1 MMLMRSKQA
10 MFSAAMRGELGS
22 LAQAV
27 AKYQLERK
35 LQKESD
41 RLKKTKKKS
50 NAVATPGNDD
60 KNVISANCLF
70 LSTAVQLCRYL
81 SQKCENKM

>member
-10 MFSAAMRGELGS
+10 MFGAAMRGELGS

-35 LQKESD
+35 LQKELD
-41 RLKKTKKKS
+41 RSKKTEKKS
-50 NAVATPGNDD
+50 NAVTTPGNDD
-60 KNVISANCLF
+60 KNVILANCLF
-70 LSTAVQLCRYL
+70 LSTAIQLGRYL
-81 SQKCENKM
+81 SQKYENKM